1 MKIDKSSKLELCA
14 AKVDARYAMR
24 NLYLET
30 DGPNGPRLCAT
41 NGCTLAVVPVELE
54 DGDEAGLVSVDAL
67 KIARQGA
74 GHGKARIECNKSLR
88 AWGKNGPLTFE
99 RPSDGN
105 FPDIRATDLLS
116 TEEAPEGLKICLN
129 AKLLYN
135 LARALGEDEI
145 ALTIPTD
152 KGKPLFV
159 RGLNQAIPDA
169 VGLLMPISG

>member
-14 AKVDARYAMR
+14 AKVDARYAMK

-41 NGCTLAVVPVELE
+41 DGRTLAVVPVELE
-54 DGDEAGLVSVDAL
+54 EGDEAGLVSVDAL

-88 AWGKNGPLTFE
+88 AWGKRGPLTFE
-99 RPSDGN
+99 RPSEGN
-105 FPDIRATDLLS
+105 FPDIRAPDLLS
-116 TEEAPEGLKICLN
+116 TEEAPKGLKIRLN

-135 LARALGEDEI
+135 IAQAFGADEVE
-145 ALTIPTD
+145 LTIPTD
-152 KGKPLFV
+152 KDKPVFV
-159 RGLNQAIPDA
+159 RGLMQAIPDA
-169 VGLLMPISG
+169 VGLLMPIS